1 MITIIKI
8 IIPIE
13 QNRKHKEMSKNC
25 QWLINSNMF
34 NISINQKMQTLIITD
49 HILALQ
55 LAEFKDFLISVI
67 SKGLKK
73 KRDFCW
79 V

>member
-25 QWLINSNMF
+25 QWLINSKMC
-34 NISINQKMQTLIITD
+34 NISINQKMQTLIIPD

-55 LAEFKDFLISVI
+55 LAEFKDFLILLLA
-67 SKGLKK
+67 KG
-73 KRDFCW
+73 
-79 V
+79 